1 MHSMRALCD
10 VLSKTERCILS
21 RVRLQ
26 VLRVFFSFACNA
38 LEITKKHVIIVH
50 NDASLNADLLSS
62 VLALNFFVI

>member
-1 MHSMRALCD
+1 MRALCD

-26 VLRVFFSFACNA
+26 VLRVFFLYIPHSLVTCNA

-50 NDASLNADLLSS
+50 NDASLNADLLS
-62 VLALNFFVI
+62 VFFFVI